1 MGSIITAEMAKKLTP
16 EEWWRGVLT
25 GVDPALPA
33 RTLRSLFRL
42 IPNAPR
48 CKFCN
53 GPYQGIGGAIF
64 RMIGKGPSTLT
75 PQLCN
80 QCYGFTS
87 QHLGGT
93 EVELTMLFADVRGS
107 TALAASMS
115 PMGYSQLISRF
126 FRVANEVFIH
136 SDALLNRLVGDQVIG
151 LYVPGFAG
159 PNHRGKAIS
168 AAQKLL
174 RETGHTNSDGP
185 WLPIGVGIHTGVAF
199 LGSVGSYKQAV
210 DIAVLG
216 DPPNVAARLSSSA
229 ATGEILISEA
239 AYVRDMNLENLE
251 RRQLTLKGKTES
263 FHVYV
268 MPSIRTDLH
277 SYRYDR

>member
-1 MGSIITAEMAKKLTP
+1 MAKKLTA

-25 GVDPALPA
+25 GVDPALPC
-33 RTLRSLFRL
+33 RFLRDTFRL
-42 IPNAPR
+42 IPSGPR

-53 GPYQGIGGAIF
+53 GPYHGIGGALF
-64 RMIGKGPSTLT
+64 RMIGKGPSSLT

-87 QHLGGT
+87 QNLGGA
-93 EVELTMLFADVRGS
+93 EIELTMLFADVRGS
-107 TALAASMS
+107 TPLAASMS
-115 PMGYSQLISRF
+115 PMAYSALISRF
-126 FRVANEVFIH
+126 FGVANEVFVG

-159 PNHRGKAIS
+159 SNHRGKAIH

-174 RETGHTNSDGP
+174 HETGHDSLDGP

-199 LGSVGSYKQAV
+199 LGSVGSYEQAV

-216 DPPNVAARLSSSA
+216 DPPNVTARLSSSA
-229 ATGEILISEA
+229 AIGEVLISEE
-239 AYVRDMNLENLE
+239 AYVPDLNLEGLE
-251 RRQLTLKGKTES
+251 KRQLSLKGKS
-263 FHVYV
+263 QPINVSV
-268 MPSIRTDLH
+268 LKACL
-277 SYRYDR
+277 